1 MTIDEL
7 YSRFDKLTCLALAI
21 TELDE
26 KPALDH
32 VPNLPPVSTV
42 EVAPSLAGLLAAD
55 MAALYIE
62 AEETTT
68 RCLYVLSE
76 AQAAAEALLDAADWL
91 SSSDSR
97 STERFFSMSYI
108 TARTFAAARD
118 KLTQESPEG

>member
-1 MTIDEL
+1 MNVDEL
-7 YSRFDKLTCLALAI
+7 YSRFDKLTSLALVI
-21 TELDE
+21 PELDE

-32 VPNLPPVSTV
+32 VPNLPPIPAV
-42 EVAPSLAGLLAAD
+42 EVVTALAGLLAAD

-62 AEETTT
+62 AEDTTT

-97 STERFFSMSYI
+97 SAERFFSMAYI
-108 TARTFAAARD
+108 TARTFVSARD
-118 KLTQESPEG
+118 KLAQEYPEG